1 MTAAITDFT
10 QYQPLRN
17 AAAQNDPDALRE
29 VAGQFEA
36 LFIQSLMKNM
46 REASLADPIF
56 GKSDS
61 LEMFQEMQDQQ
72 FAKEMAS
79 GRGIG
84 LAEMIV
90 KQLSRDSGATGEPA
104 DEAARSTS
112 LTIPDSVG
120 SDSARSGVHASQRTV
135 RRSQPSSADSP
146 LAVETVVR
154 PRSVP
159 EAAPTN
165 ASARK
170 TWSDA
175 SEFAADIW
183 PHVRRAAKVL
193 NVEPVAIL
201 AQAALET
208 GWGKHVMP
216 DATGSSSLNLF
227 GIKAGSG
234 WDGES
239 VRKQTL
245 EFEHGVAKKET
256 ARFRAYESL
265 KATFDDYAS
274 FLTDNPRYAAVSNH
288 GEDLGGFANALQR
301 AGYATDPDYAAKIK
315 RVAQSPMME
324 KIVSG
329 LKKSVTQSIKSGLA
343 QSAQSTRL

>member
-1 MTAAITDFT
+1 MTTAITDFT
-10 QYQPLRN
+10 QYASLRHGAEN
-17 AAAQNDPDALRE
+17 NDPAALRE

-46 REASLADPIF
+46 RDASLAEPIF

-61 LEMFQEMQDQQ
+61 FEMFQEMQDQQ

-90 KQLSRDSGATGEPA
+90 RQLSPVGAAERGETAIRGSSEGQTLKINPHRHTGSYVDSGRIGSYG
-104 DEAARSTS
+104 RSYNDV
-112 LTIPDSVG
+112 P
-120 SDSARSGVHASQRTV
+120 V
-135 RRSQPSSADSP
+135 RA
-146 LAVETVVR
+146 VVR

-159 EAAPTN
+159 ETAPADAPVAKTN
-165 ASARK
+165 
-170 TWSDA
+170 WSDA

-216 DATGSSSLNLF
+216 DATGGSSLNLF
-227 GIKAGSG
+227 GIKAGSN
-234 WDGES
+234 WDGDS

-256 ARFRAYESL
+256 ARFRAYDSL
-265 KATFDDYAS
+265 KATFDDYAE
-274 FLTDNPRYAAVSNH
+274 FLTRNPRYAAVSNH
-288 GEDLGGFANALQR
+288 GEDLKGFANALQR

-315 RVAQSPMME
+315 RVAESPLME

-329 LKKSVTQSIKSGLA
+329 LKKTVTQSIKGGL
-343 QSAQSTRL
+343 LGE

>member
-17 AAAQNDPDALRE
+17 AAANNDPDALRE

-36 LFIQSLMKNM
+36 LFIQSLLKNM

-56 GKSDS
+56 GQSDS
-61 LEMFQEMQDQQ
+61 FEMFQEMQDQQ

-90 KQLSRDSGATGEPA
+90 KQLSRGEPTV
-104 DEAARSTS
+104 ESGSRSDDRS
-112 LTIPDSVG
+112 YDS
-120 SDSARSGVHASQRTV
+120 V
-135 RRSQPSSADSP
+135 RRSQPLSADSP
-146 LAVETVVR
+146 LAVGAVVR
-154 PRSVP
+154 PRPVP
-159 EAAPTN
+159 ETAPADAPGT
-165 ASARK
+165 K
-170 TWSDA
+170 TTWSDA
-175 SEFAADIW
+175 AEFAADVW
-183 PHVRRAAKVL
+183 PHVKRAAKVL

-216 DATGSSSLNLF
+216 DAQGGNSLNLF
-227 GIKAGSG
+227 GIKAGSS
-234 WDGES
+234 WDGAS

-245 EFEHGVAKKET
+245 EFDHGVARKES
-256 ARFRAYESL
+256 ARFRAYENL
-265 KATFDDYAS
+265 NATFDDYAD
-274 FLTDNPRYAAVSNH
+274 FLTGNPRYADVSNH
-288 GEDLGGFANALQR
+288 GKDLGGFANALQR
-301 AGYATDPDYAAKIK
+301 SGYATDPDYATKIE
-315 RVAQSPMME
+315 RVAESPLMK

-329 LKKSVTQSIKSGLA
+329 LKKSVTQSIKSGLVGE
-343 QSAQSTRL
+343 